1 MLVYRR
7 VISSTFVSL
16 GLSDDP
22 SDKDFTIS
30 SAAGNVGS
38 RRSKRLL
45 SAVPSGSTKRVRTD
59 VLSSDDSPGLGFS
72 GVLGGDGD
80 NEGR

>member
-1 MLVYRR
+1 MLVCRR
-7 VISSTFVSL
+7 VISSTSVSV

-22 SDKDFTIS
+22 SDEDFTPS
-30 SAAGNVGS
+30 SAAGDVGS

-45 SAVPSGSTKRVRTD
+45 SAIPGGSTTKRVRTN

-72 GVLGGDGD
+72 GVLCGDD
-80 NEGR
+80 EGR